1 MSKSGMTL
9 GEFLREQRSL
19 AQLSLREMARLTH
32 VSNAYLSQI
41 ERGLHAPS
49 LRVLRALADALEMPV
64 ADLVNLD
71 EGAAR
76 QAPSVTP
83 PSCDVETA
91 IKRDPQLSE
100 RHKQALLA
108 LYLSC
113 VEHENPT

>member
-9 GEFLREQRSL
+9 GEFLRERRSL

-32 VSNAYLSQI
+32 VSNAYLSQV

-64 ADLVNLD
+64 EDLVNLD
-71 EGAAR
+71 EA
-76 QAPSVTP
+76 QAQRAPAGTSPSY
-83 PSCDVETA
+83 DVETA
-91 IKRDPQLSE
+91 IKHDPRLTE

-113 VEHENPT
+113 VEHGKPS